1 MSRKITFK
9 ARVARVRRAIENG
22 DVQRGLKEL
31 MILGLEANEPEDYKL
46 SPRTLYDM
54 LHTLKKLRDEQGVAE
69 DDEEAN
75 ELEDWLANETV
86 SGSH

>member
-54 LHTLKKLRDEQGVAE
+54 LSTLKKLRDEQGVAE

-75 ELEDWLANETV
+75 ELEDWLENETV

>member
-1 MSRKITFK
+1 MARKVTF
-9 ARVARVRRAIENG
+9 ATRVGRVRRAIENG

-54 LHTLKKLRDEQGVAE
+54 LSTLKKLREAEGVTGNDEE
-69 DDEEAN
+69 DDELQN
-75 ELEDWLANETV
+75 WLEDEA
-86 SGSH
+86 H

>member
-1 MSRKITFK
+1 MARKVTF
-9 ARVARVRRAIENG
+9 ATRVGRVRRAIQNG

-54 LHTLKKLRDEQGVAE
+54 LSTLKKLREQEGAVDDGEETEELDEWLK
-69 DDEEAN
+69 DEIS
-75 ELEDWLANETV
+75 
-86 SGSH
+86 SGH